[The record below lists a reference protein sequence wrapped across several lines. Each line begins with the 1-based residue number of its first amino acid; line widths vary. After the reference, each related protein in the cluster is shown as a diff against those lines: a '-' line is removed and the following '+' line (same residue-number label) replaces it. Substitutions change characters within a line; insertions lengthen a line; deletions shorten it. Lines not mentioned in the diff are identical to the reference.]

1 MANGDV
7 VKVWYLRFPMD
18 SVGNYSYTLTATDNG
33 NGTATTT
40 VQVECK

>member
-1 MANGDV
+1 MANGNV

-18 SVGNYSYTLTATDNG
+18 TIGTFSYKLTANG
-33 NGTATTT
+33 NGSATTT